1 MKNLIIVFLCMLN
14 NSIYAQQQADLQE
27 VLNLAFNNPAATTYF
42 HFDELPQRRLLI
54 ACKQPIEGVIKVG
67 ERKATIS
74 PTSAIN
80 ENFFIEIQDIHQHP
94 KNIHFKM
101 KIYDEGVTVTF
112 RYHKV
117 KGKWI
122 QAAEP
127 VVVES

>member
-1 MKNLIIVFLCMLN
+1 MKNVIIILLGMLPL
-14 NSIYAQQQADLQE
+14 SSYGQQKADLQK
-27 VLNLAFNNPAATTYF
+27 VLNHAFNTPTATTYF

-54 ACKQPIEGVIKVG
+54 ACKQPLEGVIKVG
-67 ERKATIS
+67 EREATIS

-94 KNIHFKM
+94 KSIHFKM
-101 KIYDEGVTVTF
+101 KIYDEGVTITF

-117 KGKWI
+117 AGKWL
-122 QAAEP
+122 QAAAP